1 MTWDVSSTAGLG
13 SNYKDIV
20 KDLANSHGY
29 GSIYYAKRLSD
40 SGGNHC
46 FRVRTKKWFGLSKYE
61 FIVYTR
67 YNTVQGLEVGAGYSP
82 DVTKL

>member
-1 MTWDVSSTAGLG
+1 MTWEVNSTAGLG
-13 SNYKDIV
+13 SNYQTIV
-20 KDLANSHGY
+20 KDMANKHGY

-40 SGGNHC
+40 NGGNHC
-46 FRVRTKKWFGLSKYE
+46 FRVRTKKLLGLSKYE

-67 YNTVQGLEVGAGYSP
+67 YNTVQKTEVGAGYGP